1 MHQSIPAAHRSPPPT
16 GLLRGRCLP
25 CQSWGWG
32 ICKFCSA
39 WGPDICQPQGYSQAF
54 DMHAVSYQNISTC
67 REFCWQNGLTTEYR
81 APFPTILIEVA
92 RWLGSRFQGII
103 QMARWL
109 VSRFQGILFKW
120 LVGSAVDSQGIL
132 FKRLVNSPV
141 DSQGIL
147 FKGLVRSSVDSQ
159 V

>member
-1 MHQSIPAAHRSPPPT
+1 MWFIARVRQE
-16 GLLRGRCLP
+16 GRLYF
-25 CQSWGWG
+25 
-32 ICKFCSA
+32 IRK
-39 WGPDICQPQGYSQAF
+39 Y
-54 DMHAVSYQNISTC
+54 
-67 REFCWQNGLTTEYR
+67 GLTTEYR
-81 APFPTILIEVA
+81 ATFPTILIEVA

-132 FKRLVNSPV
+132 FKWLVGSA
-141 DSQGIL
+141 
-147 FKGLVRSSVDSQ
+147 VDSQ

>member
-1 MHQSIPAAHRSPPPT
+1 MFTR
-16 GLLRGRCLP
+16 
-25 CQSWGWG
+25 
-32 ICKFCSA
+32 
-39 WGPDICQPQGYSQAF
+39 
-54 DMHAVSYQNISTC
+54 VSGAC
-67 REFCWQNGLTTEYR
+67 LTTEYR
-81 APFPTILIEVA
+81 ATFPTILIEVA

-109 VSRFQGILFKW
+109 GSRFQGILFKW

-132 FKRLVNSPV
+132 FKWLVNSPV
-141 DSQGIL
+141 DSQGKL

>member
-1 MHQSIPAAHRSPPPT
+1 MSAKEETIQAASF
-16 GLLRGRCLP
+16 GVLEE
-25 CQSWGWG
+25 
-32 ICKFCSA
+32 
-39 WGPDICQPQGYSQAF
+39 
-54 DMHAVSYQNISTC
+54 AVD
-67 REFCWQNGLTTEYR
+67 GLTTEYR
-81 APFPTILIEVA
+81 ATFPTILIEVA

-132 FKRLVNSPV
+132 FKWLVGSSV

-147 FKGLVRSSVDSQ
+147 FKWLVGSAVDSQ

>member
-1 MHQSIPAAHRSPPPT
+1 MARFGFRAASSLIW
-16 GLLRGRCLP
+16 G
-25 CQSWGWG
+25 GWG
-32 ICKFCSA
+32 FAVAFYFFQDCSL
-39 WGPDICQPQGYSQAF
+39 
-54 DMHAVSYQNISTC
+54 
-67 REFCWQNGLTTEYR
+67 GLTTEYR
-81 APFPTILIEVA
+81 ATFPTILIEVA

-132 FKRLVNSPV
+132 FKWLVGSSV

-147 FKGLVRSSVDSQ
+147 FKWLVGSAVDSQ

>member
-1 MHQSIPAAHRSPPPT
+1 MVSLLIALQIWCLSKVRTRPA
-16 GLLRGRCLP
+16 GRKVIL
-25 CQSWGWG
+25 G
-32 ICKFCSA
+32 IF
-39 WGPDICQPQGYSQAF
+39 F
-54 DMHAVSYQNISTC
+54 
-67 REFCWQNGLTTEYR
+67 GLTTEYR
-81 APFPTILIEVA
+81 ATFPTILIEVV

-132 FKRLVNSPV
+132 FKWLVGSAV

-147 FKGLVRSSVDSQ
+147 FKGLIRSSVDSQ